1 MEGERLAE
9 TGDERGFPYSMLD
22 HGRGGWR
29 GARVKL
35 IRWRERERKK
45 WHATRLRNLRHRLE
59 IRLIGGTL
67 VQDLQGAENF
77 FFFLK
82 KQIKI

>member
-1 MEGERLAE
+1 MDRQRKLGKRGKLEGERLAE

-35 IRWRERERKK
+35 ILWRERKK

-59 IRLIGGTL
+59 IRLIGGN
-67 VQDLQGAENF
+67 VGSRSPRS
-77 FFFLK
+77 
-82 KQIKI
+82 